1 MPWCNTNHN
10 ANLTVQKRSINV
22 TIQKDQSAIEPIW
35 WLTTPDEATLDADIQ
50 AMFAKARANVGFL
63 PNVLATYA
71 FRPERLRRWIKHFN
85 AIMYG
90 ESELSVAERE
100 MIGVAVS
107 AQNHCLY
114 CLIAHGAEL
123 RRLLEDEVLG
133 DRIVMDYRRAG
144 LDARTTAMLD
154 FAVKITVHPVDCTPA
169 DHDVLRDHGFSDEAI
184 FDIAET
190 AALFNFT
197 NRMASALG
205 MMPNRIYH
213 QIGRQAG

>member
-1 MPWCNTNHN
+1 MTMQN
-10 ANLTVQKRSINV
+10 S
-22 TIQKDQSAIEPIW
+22 QSAPEPIW
-35 WLTTPDEATLDADIQ
+35 WLPMPDEAALDEDIQ
-50 AMFAKARANVGFL
+50 TMFAKARANVGFL
-63 PNVLATYA
+63 PNVLAAYA

-85 AIMYG
+85 SIMYG
-90 ESELSVAERE
+90 ESALSVAERE

-123 RRLLEDEVLG
+123 RRLLADEVLG

-144 LDARTTAMLD
+144 LDERTTAMLD
-154 FAVKITVHPVDCTPA
+154 FAVKITVNPVECSPA
-169 DHDVLRDHGFSDEAI
+169 DHDVLRGHGFSDEAI
-184 FDIAET
+184 FDISET

-213 QIGRQAG
+213 QIGRQAQ

>member
-1 MPWCNTNHN
+1 MTVLHN
-10 ANLTVQKRSINV
+10 ASKAE
-22 TIQKDQSAIEPIW
+22 AIC
-35 WLTTPDEATLDADIQ
+35 WLPLPNEADIDEDIQ
-50 AMFAKARANVGFL
+50 TMFAKARANVGFL
-63 PNVLATYA
+63 PNVLAAYA
-71 FRPERLRRWIKHFN
+71 LRPERLRRWIKHFN

-90 ESELSVAERE
+90 ESELSVTERE

-154 FAVKITVHPVDCTPA
+154 FAVKITVTPVECSPA
-169 DHDVLRDHGFSDEAI
+169 DHDALRRFGFSDEAI

-190 AALFNFT
+190 ASLFNFT

-205 MMPNRIYH
+205 MVPNRIYH
-213 QIGRQAG
+213 HIGRQAG